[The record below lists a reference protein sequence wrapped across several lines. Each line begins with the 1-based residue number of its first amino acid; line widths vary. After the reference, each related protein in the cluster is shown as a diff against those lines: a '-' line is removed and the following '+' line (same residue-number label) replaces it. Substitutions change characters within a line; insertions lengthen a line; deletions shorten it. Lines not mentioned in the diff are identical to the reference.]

1 MNHSSG
7 QQTAES
13 SRPAILL
20 AARRAFA
27 LRPYAEV
34 TIRAIAADAGVS
46 AALVIK
52 HFGTKERLLRASAD
66 FAKAAELL
74 LDAPL
79 ERLGEHMVRTLLDL
93 RERNGADPLL
103 RAVFSSSVQDERAVV
118 REYFHTQVTDA
129 VAARLRGPDV
139 RLRAEL
145 VVAHL
150 LGLGAT
156 LNIHYRA
163 TGRTPDTERIVALYA
178 PGIQQLITGP

>member
-1 MNHSSG
+1 MNHSHG
-7 QQTAES
+7 ERTAES

-27 LRPYAEV
+27 LHPYADV
-34 TIRAIAADAGVS
+34 TIRSIAADAGVS

-52 HFGTKERLLRASAD
+52 HFGTKEQLLRASAD
-66 FAKAAELL
+66 FTKAVELL

-79 ERLGEHMVRTLLDL
+79 DRLGEHMVRTLISL

-103 RAVFSSSVQDERAVV
+103 RVVFSTSAQDERAVV
-118 REYFHTQVTDA
+118 REYVTTQVTEAMAD
-129 VAARLRGPDV
+129 RLTGPDA

-145 VVAHL
+145 VIAHL

>member
-1 MNHSSG
+1 VSHSSD

-13 SRPAILL
+13 SRTAILL

-27 LRPYAEV
+27 LHPYAEV

-52 HFGTKERLLRASAD
+52 HFGTKEHLLRASAD
-66 FAKAAELL
+66 FAGAAQLL
-74 LDAPL
+74 LEAPV

-103 RAVFSSSVQDERAVV
+103 RAVFSSAARDERAVV

-129 VAARLRGPDV
+129 VADRLSGPDA

-163 TGRTPDTERIVALYA
+163 LGRAVDAERLVALYA
-178 PGIQQLITGP
+178 PGVQRLLTPG